1 MTVENNKNL
10 KILFI
15 NAIDPNSEVETRYPN
30 LGLGYLAASLRREI
44 PNVRFIFKII
54 DDNVEDTICKFQP
67 DLVGITT
74 VSQNFPIALRYMK
87 ILTAHNIPTI
97 WGGVHISA
105 LPHLLPREAAL
116 GCIGEAEATIVD
128 VVNVFVND
136 GLSPKNLATIPGI
149 VYWDNDEFK
158 KTSDRNPIPNLD
170 DLPMPARDLMEIGT
184 TTYMFTSRGCPYKC
198 TFCSSSRYWGKT
210 RFFSADYVVSEI
222 EFLYRK
228 YHVSMIR
235 FFDDLFIAKRSRL
248 EEIVDKLEEKNLLGK
263 IKFTCNCRANL
274 IDDDMV
280 CLLKKL
286 GVVSVGFGLESA
298 DEKTLQY
305 LKCDSVSVERNR
317 AAVEIV
323 KKGGIAV
330 NASFVIGSPQE
341 GRDSIMRTYDFIQSS
356 RLDSF
361 EIYVLTPFPGT
372 PVWDYAKARG
382 IVTEENFDWAA
393 LNVNLY
399 RNPEGSIILSEILSK
414 EEVISYY
421 KKFKRLRLLRNFKSI
436 WRHPLKGQLPRY
448 IMARVKEYCIDRSR
462 R

>member
-1 MTVENNKNL
+1 MTIVNRKNL

-44 PNVRFIFKII
+44 PHVGFVFKII
-54 DDNVEDTICKFQP
+54 DDNVEDAICSFQP

-74 VSQNFPIALRYMK
+74 VSQNFSTALRYMEM
-87 ILTAHNIPTI
+87 LAAHSIPTI
-97 WGGVHISA
+97 WGGIHISA
-105 LPHLLPREAAL
+105 LPHLLPRKAVL
-116 GCIGEAEATIVD
+116 GCIGEAESTIVD
-128 VVNVFVND
+128 VVNAFIGD
-136 GLSPKNLATIPGI
+136 GLNPQKLATIHGI
-149 VYWDNDEFK
+149 VYWDGDELRR
-158 KTSDRNPIPNLD
+158 TSGRDPISNLD

-210 RFFSADYVVSEI
+210 RFFSADYVVKEI
-222 EFLYRK
+222 EFLYRE
-228 YHVSMIR
+228 YNVSVIR

-248 EEIVDKLEEKNLLGK
+248 EEIVNKLEEKNLLGK

-280 CLLKKL
+280 CLLNKL

-317 AAVEIV
+317 KAVETV

-330 NASFVIGSPQE
+330 NASFVIGSPHE
-341 GRDSIMRTYDFIQSS
+341 GRDSIMRTYDFIKSS

-382 IVTEENFDWAA
+382 LVTEEDFDWTA

-414 EEVISYY
+414 EEVIFYY

-448 IMARVKEYCIDRSR
+448 LAARVKEFYIDRSR

>member
-1 MTVENNKNL
+1 MAIVDRMSL

-15 NAIDPNSEVETRYPN
+15 NSIDPNSEVETRYPN
-30 LGLGYLAASLRREI
+30 LGFGYLAASLRREI
-44 PNVRFIFKII
+44 PHINFMLKII
-54 DDNVEDTICKFQP
+54 DDNVEDTISEFQP

-74 VSQNFPIALRYMK
+74 VSQNFHIALRYMEM
-87 ILTAHNIPTI
+87 LAAHKIPTI
-97 WGGVHISA
+97 WGGIHVSA
-105 LPHLLPREAAL
+105 LPHLLPREAVL
-116 GCIGEAEATIVD
+116 GCIGEAESTIVD
-128 VVNVFVND
+128 VVNAFVKD
-136 GLSPKNLATIPGI
+136 GLNPRNLETIPGI
-149 VYWDNDEFK
+149 VYWHNDGLK
-158 KTSDRNPIPNLD
+158 KTADREPISNLD

-210 RFFSADYVVSEI
+210 RFFSADYVVKEI
-222 EFLYRK
+222 EFLYRE
-228 YHVSMIR
+228 YNVSMIR

-248 EEIVDKLEEKNLLGK
+248 EEIVKKLEEKNLLGK

-274 IDDDMV
+274 IDDELV

-305 LKCDSVSVERNR
+305 LKCDSVSVEKNRN
-317 AAVEIV
+317 AVETV
-323 KKGGIAV
+323 KKGGINV
-330 NASFVIGSPQE
+330 NASFVIGSPHE
-341 GRDSIMRTYDFIQSS
+341 GRDSIMRTYNFIRSS
-356 RLDSF
+356 KLDAF

-382 IVTEENFDWAA
+382 LVSEETFDWAA

-399 RNPEGSIILSEILSK
+399 RNPERSIILSEILSK
-414 EEVISYY
+414 EEIIAYY
-421 KKFKRLRLLRNFKSI
+421 KKFKRLRLLRNLKSV
-436 WRHPLKGQLPRY
+436 WRHPLRGQLPRY
-448 IMARVKEYCIDRSR
+448 IVARVKEFYIDRFR